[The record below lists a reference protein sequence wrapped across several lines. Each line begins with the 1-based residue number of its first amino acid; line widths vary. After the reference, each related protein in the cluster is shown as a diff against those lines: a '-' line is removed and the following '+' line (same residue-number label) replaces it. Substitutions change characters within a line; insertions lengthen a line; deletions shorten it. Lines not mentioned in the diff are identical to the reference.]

1 MNWIN
6 KWKLPVIETIKYDN
20 HSCLSLNSLWNALH
34 SSFNTALH
42 QQVNINI
49 LDKIRNKQVT
59 TWALFSKEEFEI
71 AISSCNNLSTPGLDK
86 LLWSHLKFVLKHDVC
101 LTNIIKIAN
110 TCIDLGYW
118 PNYFKRSL
126 IIIIPKPNKTLCKSP
141 KLFRPIILFNTL
153 GKLIEKVIGERIQ
166 FHVVTN
172 DFIYSSQLEGLKF
185 KSTTDA
191 SVALTHIICSYW
203 TKNSSTSIL
212 AFNILQFFP
221 SLNHQLLTWIIHK
234 VGLDIWVVNFFSNY
248 LVDRKTNYLWNNF
261 SSLIFSINVGVGQG
275 LALSPI
281 LSALYLSLFLYI
293 SQNKSFET
301 SNFYFFC
308 SYNVMTKLLDKFRL
322 VVEHSK
328 TKIFHFS
335 RLHGSFNPPFLDLSP
350 LGGLIL
356 TPKNSWKYLGFIFDR
371 KLIFHQHINFYS
383 NKVLSSVKCMKLL
396 GNSSYSITPLQK
408 WLLYRYC
415 VLPITLYGF

>member
-1 MNWIN
+1 M
-6 KWKLPVIETIKYDN
+6 
-20 HSCLSLNSLWNALH
+20 
-34 SSFNTALH
+34 
-42 QQVNINI
+42 
-49 LDKIRNKQVT
+49 
-59 TWALFSKEEFEI
+59 
-71 AISSCNNLSTPGLDK
+71 
-86 LLWSHLKFVLKHDVC
+86 
-101 LTNIIKIAN
+101 
-110 TCIDLGYW
+110 
-118 PNYFKRSL
+118 
-126 IIIIPKPNKTLCKSP
+126 
-141 KLFRPIILFNTL
+141 L

-172 DFIYSSQLEGLKF
+172 DFIYLSQLGGLKF

-191 SVALTHIICSYW
+191 SEALTHIICSGW
-203 TKNSSTSIL
+203 TKNTSTSIL
-212 AFNILQFFP
+212 AFDILQFFP
-221 SLNHQLLTWIIHK
+221 FLNHRLLMWIILK
-234 VGLDIWVVNFFSNY
+234 AGLDTQVVNFFSNY
-248 LVDRKTNYLWNNF
+248 LIDRKTNYFWNNF
-261 SSLIFSINVGVGQG
+261 SSPIFNINIGVGQG

-281 LSALYLSLFLYI
+281 LLALYLSSFLYILEKCLKNLKIFVSIIFFVDDGLFI
-293 SQNKSFET
+293 SQNKLFET
-301 SNFYFFC
+301 SNFCLFC
-308 SYNVMTKLLDKFRL
+308 SYNIITKLLDKFGL